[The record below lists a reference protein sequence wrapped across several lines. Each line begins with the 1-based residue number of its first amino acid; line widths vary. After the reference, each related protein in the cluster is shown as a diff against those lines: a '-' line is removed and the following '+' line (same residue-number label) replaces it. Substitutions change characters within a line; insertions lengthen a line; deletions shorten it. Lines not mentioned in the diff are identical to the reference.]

1 MIHTIQE
8 FSRKRFSSTSTIS
21 PTEAG
26 YWYVQALRAEMET
39 MGKQWEKGEWS
50 GQSESLLVRC
60 LTLGG

>member
-39 MGKQWEKGEWS
+39 MGKQWERKGNGVVKVKVYLS
-50 GQSESLLVRC
+50 GV
-60 LTLGG
+60 